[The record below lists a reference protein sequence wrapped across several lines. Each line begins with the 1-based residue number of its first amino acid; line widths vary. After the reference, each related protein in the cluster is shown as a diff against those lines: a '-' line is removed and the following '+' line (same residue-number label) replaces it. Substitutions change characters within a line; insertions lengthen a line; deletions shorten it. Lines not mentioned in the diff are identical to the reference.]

1 VYNNVSNQKNLT
13 FDDESIMLGIESSC
27 DDTGVALL
35 KYDGT
40 VLSEILVSQIGV
52 HEE

>member
-1 VYNNVSNQKNLT
+1 VFYTESNRKNLD
-13 FDDESIMLGIESSC
+13 FDDDSIMLGIESSC

-40 VLSEILVSQIGV
+40 VLAEILVSQIGV